1 MEDDMRSRLEEL
13 EKKRARLTQG
23 GGLPAIE
30 KQHAQGKLTAR
41 ERIGKLLDTGSF
53 VEFDLWA
60 LSRKTGFDIDQR
72 EFPGDGV
79 ITGYGEIDRRPVCI
93 YAQDFTVLAGTLG
106 STHAKK
112 IIRLLKRALKMQV
125 PVIGMIDSGGVRVQD
140 YVTADPN
147 DSYATMFYYHTNSS
161 GVIPQIALMMGP
173 CAAGASYSPMLHDML
188 FMVKDTSYMYI
199 ASPTLLKSATS
210 EDITDQE
217 LGGAKIHATVSGCCD
232 LLTDND
238 EDCLRKTRKLLGFL
252 PQNCTE
258 KPPYQDTGDDVN
270 RREEDLLDIVPTN
283 PAKPFDMHKV
293 ISRVVDNGDFFE
305 IKAEYAKNIIVG
317 FARLGGNAV
326 GIVANNPLYLAG
338 ALDINSSDKEARFI
352 RFCDAFSI
360 PLIFMVDTPAYLPG
374 KEQEHQGIIRH
385 GAKVLYA
392 IAESTVPKITV
403 YIRKSYGGA
412 SAAMCYEPMGCDL
425 ALAWPTAEVALMG
438 GSGAVNILYGK
449 EIAAAENP
457 EELKKKRLE
466 EYRSQWGKQ
475 PYHAAGLMRIEE
487 IIDPRDTRPML
498 IKALN
503 MMGRKTE
510 LKYPKKHGNIPL

>member
-13 EKKRARLTQG
+13 EKRRARLMQS

-30 KQHAQGKLTAR
+30 KQHNQGKLTAR
-41 ERIGKLLDTGSF
+41 ERIDKLLDPGSF

-60 LSRKTGFDIDQR
+60 IPRKTGFDIDRR
-72 EFPGDGV
+72 ELPGDGV
-79 ITGYGEIDRRPVCI
+79 ITGYGKIDGRPVCI

-112 IIRLLKRALKMQV
+112 IIKVLKRALKMQV
-125 PVIGMIDSGGVRVQD
+125 PLIGMIDSGGVRVQD
-140 YVTADPN
+140 YVGADPN

-173 CAAGASYSPMLHDML
+173 CAAGASYSPMLHDMI
-188 FMVKDTSYMYI
+188 FMVKDTSSMYI

-210 EDITDQE
+210 EDITSRE
-217 LGGAKIHATVSGCCD
+217 LGGAEIHARVSGSCD
-232 LLTDND
+232 ILADND
-238 EDCLRKTRKLLGFL
+238 EDCLRKARKLLSFL

-258 KPPYQDTGDDVN
+258 KPSHQDTGDDIN
-270 RREEDLLDIVPTN
+270 RREKDLLDIVPAN
-283 PAKPFDMHKV
+283 PAKPFDMHGV

-305 IKAEYAKNIIVG
+305 IKAEYARNIIVG
-317 FARLGGNAV
+317 FARLDGNPV
-326 GIVANNPLYLAG
+326 GIVANNPMHLAG

-352 RFCDAFSI
+352 RFCDAFNV

-412 SAAMCYEPMGCDL
+412 SAAMCYGPMGCDL

-438 GSGAVNILYGK
+438 GSGAADILYGK

-457 EELKKKRLE
+457 EELRGKRLE
-466 EYRSQWGKQ
+466 EYRSKWGKQ

-498 IKALN
+498 IKGLS
-503 MMGRKTE
+503 MMGEKRE
-510 LKYPKKHGNIPL
+510 FKYPKKHGNIPL